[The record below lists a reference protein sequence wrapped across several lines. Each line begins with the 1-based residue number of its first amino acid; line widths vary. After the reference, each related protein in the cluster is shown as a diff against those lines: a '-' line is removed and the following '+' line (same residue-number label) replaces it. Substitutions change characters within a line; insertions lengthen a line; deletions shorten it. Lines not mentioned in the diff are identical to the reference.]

1 MITLISLQN
10 VSITFAAHPL
20 FTDLSLGIGKQERVG
35 LIGANGSGK
44 STLLSILAGR
54 IQPDSGERYVLRQT
68 KVGYLA
74 QEDTLDPQ
82 KTVEEVV
89 AEPLVADHLPAEELY
104 TRVGIA
110 MGKTGFIDRTQKVS
124 QLSGGWRKRLAIAR
138 ELVREPDLL
147 LLDEPTNHL
156 DLESI
161 LWLEDVLMSLDCG
174 YVVISHDRSFL
185 ENVTSRTIELGRG
198 YADGYLSVDASYS
211 QFLEKR
217 EEYRQG
223 MAGYEQTLANKVR
236 REIEWLRRG
245 PKARS
250 TKAKYR
256 IEEAGRLQ
264 EELARTRRL
273 TADGGKAG
281 IDFTATDRKTKRLV
295 VAENIAKTLG
305 GKTLFQDLDVVLSP
319 GHRLG
324 LVGLNGSGKT
334 TLLRTLAREIESDT
348 GSVSFAPN
356 VQTVVFDQ
364 NREQLDTSVSLK
376 QALAPHG
383 DSVIYRDRPL
393 HVVSWAKRFL
403 FKPEQLPLPVGE
415 LSGGEQAR
423 VLIARLMLQPADI
436 LFLDEPTNNLDIETL
451 EVLEES
457 LVDFTGSVVLI
468 SHDRYFLDRVSTRL
482 LGLDGNG
489 EATWYADYD
498 QWNDERKARAKAK
511 TKSKSAPA
519 ESKPVKAKPKK
530 LSYKDQRELDGM
542 EEAIF
547 EAESTLEEVTI
558 QLHDPAIACDAEKL
572 PEIVAKHEKAQAE
585 VERLYAR
592 WEELEA
598 KRMELA
604 GENEA

>member
-1 MITLISLQN
+1 MMITLISLQN

-44 STLLSILAGR
+44 STLLGILAGH
-54 IQPDSGERYVLRQT
+54 ILPDTGERFVLRQARLA
-68 KVGYLA
+68 YLA
-74 QEDTLDPQ
+74 QEDELDPT
-82 KTVEEVV
+82 KTVEEIV
-89 AEPLVADHLPAEELY
+89 AEPLHNEHVPAEELY

-110 MGKTGFIDRTQKVS
+110 LGKAGFMDRTQHVD
-124 QLSGGWRKRLAIAR
+124 QLSGGWRKRLALAR
-138 ELVREPDLL
+138 ELVKGPDIL

-161 LWLEDVLMSLDCG
+161 LWLEELLLSLDCG

-185 ENVTSRTIELGRG
+185 ENVTTRTIELGRG

-211 QFLEKR
+211 RFLEKR

-223 MAGYEQTLANKVR
+223 MVGYEQTLANKVR

-256 IEEAGRLQ
+256 KDEAGRLQ

-273 TADGGKAG
+273 TADTGKAG

-295 VAENIAKTLG
+295 VAEDISKTLG
-305 GKTLFQDLDVVLSP
+305 GKTLFNGLDVVLSP
-319 GHRLG
+319 GSRLG

-334 TLLRTLAREIESDT
+334 TLLRTLAREIEPDT
-348 GSVSFAPN
+348 GTVSFAPN

-364 NREQLDTSVSLK
+364 NREQLDTTVSLK
-376 QALAPHG
+376 QALSPHG

-403 FKPEQLPLPVGE
+403 FKPEQLPLPVAE

-457 LVDFTGSVVLI
+457 LVEFSGSIVLI
-468 SHDRYFLDRVSTRL
+468 SHDRYFLDRVSTQL
-482 LGLDGNG
+482 LGLDGHGN
-489 EATWYADYD
+489 AIWYADYD
-498 QWNDERKARAKAK
+498 QWDDERKARAKVK
-511 TKSKSAPA
+511 TKVKTGNT
-519 ESKPVKAKPKK
+519 ESKPAKAKPKK
-530 LSYKDQRELDGM
+530 LSYKEQRELDGM
-542 EEAIF
+542 EDAIF
-547 EAESTLEEVTI
+547 EAESELETVTA

-572 PEIVAKHEKAQAE
+572 PEIVAQHERAQAE
-585 VERLYAR
+585 VDRLYAR

-598 KRMELA
+598 KRLELA
-604 GENEA
+604 GEG

>member
-44 STLLSILAGR
+44 STLLGILAGH
-54 IQPDSGERYVLRQT
+54 ILPDTGERFVLRQARLA
-68 KVGYLA
+68 YLA
-74 QEDTLDPQ
+74 QEDELDPT
-82 KTVEEVV
+82 KTVEEIV
-89 AEPLVADHLPAEELY
+89 AEPLHNEHVPAEELY

-110 MGKTGFIDRTQKVS
+110 LGKAGFMDRTQHVD
-124 QLSGGWRKRLAIAR
+124 QLSGGWRKRLALAR
-138 ELVREPDLL
+138 ELVKGPDIL

-161 LWLEDVLMSLDCG
+161 LWLEELLLSLDCG

-185 ENVTSRTIELGRG
+185 ENVTTRTIELGRG

-211 QFLEKR
+211 RFLEKR

-223 MAGYEQTLANKVR
+223 MVGYEQTLANKVR

-256 IEEAGRLQ
+256 KDEAGRLQ

-273 TADGGKAG
+273 TADTGKAG

-295 VAENIAKTLG
+295 VAEDISKTLG
-305 GKTLFQDLDVVLSP
+305 GKTLFNGLDVVLSP
-319 GHRLG
+319 GSRLG

-334 TLLRTLAREIESDT
+334 TLLRTLAREIEPDT
-348 GSVSFAPN
+348 GTVSFAPN

-364 NREQLDTSVSLK
+364 NREQLDTTVSLK
-376 QALAPHG
+376 QALSPHG

-403 FKPEQLPLPVGE
+403 FKPEQLPLPVAE

-457 LVDFTGSVVLI
+457 LVEFSGSIVLI
-468 SHDRYFLDRVSTRL
+468 SHDRYFLDRVSTQL
-482 LGLDGNG
+482 LGLDGHGN
-489 EATWYADYD
+489 AIWYADYD
-498 QWNDERKARAKAK
+498 QWDDERKARAKVK
-511 TKSKSAPA
+511 TKVKTGNT
-519 ESKPVKAKPKK
+519 ESKPAKAKPKK
-530 LSYKDQRELDGM
+530 LSYKEQRELDGM
-542 EEAIF
+542 EDAIF
-547 EAESTLEEVTI
+547 EAESELETVTA

-572 PEIVAKHEKAQAE
+572 PEIVAQHERAQAE
-585 VERLYAR
+585 VDRLYAR

-598 KRMELA
+598 KRLELA
-604 GENEA
+604 GEG